1 MTSTPDPRF
10 ATMGRTATAEAVD
23 QGLRAYMLKVYNY
36 MASALAVTGLVAWFV
51 AHTPALFQLLYT
63 MTPNGGIQPSILG
76 YVVMFAPL
84 GLVMF
89 LGFKIQSMQVRTAQT
104 VFWVYAALV
113 GASLAYI
120 FALYTSAS
128 IARVFFITSAAFAGL
143 SLYGYTTKRNL
154 SGMGSFLI
162 MGLIGGLV
170 AMVVNMFLQ
179 STVLDLALSA
189 MFLLVFAGLTAYDT
203 QKIKSMY
210 FANGG
215 GDLAIAEKTA
225 VMGAL
230 ALYLDFLNMFL
241 IMLRFMGNRNQ

>member
-36 MASALAVTGLVAWFV
+36 MASALALTGLVAYLV
-51 AHTPALFQLLYT
+51 AHTPALMQMLYVASTRGVQPT
-63 MTPNGGIQPSILG
+63 MLG
-76 YVVMFAPL
+76 WVVMFAPL
-84 GLVMF
+84 ALVFF
-89 LGFKIQSMQVRTAQT
+89 LSMKISSMQVRTAQT
-104 VFWVYAALV
+104 VFWIYAGLV

-120 FALYTSAS
+120 FVLYTGAS

-162 MGLIGGLV
+162 MGLIGGII

-189 MFLLVFAGLTAYDT
+189 MFLLIFAGLTAYDT

-210 FANGG
+210 FAYGG
-215 GDLAIAEKTA
+215 NPEVAEKTA

-230 ALYLDFLNMFL
+230 SLYLDFINMFL

>member
-1 MTSTPDPRF
+1 MTMYTDPRF

-23 QGLRAYMLKVYNY
+23 QGLRTYMLKVYNY
-36 MASALAVTGLVAWFV
+36 MASALAVTGLVAWIV
-51 AHTPALFQLLYT
+51 AHTPALLNLMYT
-63 MTPNGGIQPSILG
+63 VTPRGAVQPNGLG

-84 GLVMF
+84 ALVFF
-89 LGFKIQSMQVRTAQT
+89 LGMKIQTMQVRTAQT
-104 VFWVYAALV
+104 VFWAYAGLV

-120 FALYTSAS
+120 FLLYTSTS
-128 IARVFFITSAAFAGL
+128 IARVFFITAAAFAGL

-154 SGMGSFLI
+154 SAMGSFLL

-170 AMVVNMFLQ
+170 AMVVNLFLQ

-189 MFLLVFAGLTAYDT
+189 MFLLIFAGLTAYDT

-210 FANGG
+210 FMVGNDGA
-215 GDLAIAEKTA
+215 AAEKTA
-225 VMGAL
+225 IMGAL
-230 ALYLDFLNMFL
+230 SLYLDFINMFL

>member
-1 MTSTPDPRF
+1 MTSYPDPRF

-36 MASALAVTGLVAWFV
+36 MASALAVTGLVAYLV
-51 AHTPALFQLLYT
+51 AHTPALMQLLYVAS
-63 MTPNGGIQPSILG
+63 PRGIQPTMLG
-76 YVVMFAPL
+76 WVVTFAPL
-84 GLVMF
+84 ALVFF
-89 LGFKIQSMQVRTAQT
+89 LGMKINSMQVRTAQT
-104 VFWVYAALV
+104 VFWVYSGLV

-120 FALYTSAS
+120 FALYTGAS

-154 SGMGSFLI
+154 TGMGSFLM
-162 MGLIGGLV
+162 MGLIGGIV

-210 FANGG
+210 YAVGNN
-215 GDLAIAEKTA
+215 AEVAEKTA

-230 ALYLDFLNMFL
+230 SLYLDFLNMFL

>member
-1 MTSTPDPRF
+1 MTSYPDPRF

-36 MASALAVTGLVAWFV
+36 MASALALTGLVAYLV
-51 AHTPALFQLLYT
+51 AHTPALMQMLYVVS
-63 MTPNGGIQPSILG
+63 PRGIQPTMLG
-76 YVVMFAPL
+76 WVVMFAPL
-84 GLVMF
+84 ALVFF
-89 LGFKIQSMQVRTAQT
+89 LSMKIGSMQVRTAQT
-104 VFWVYAALV
+104 VFWVYAGLV

-120 FALYTSAS
+120 FALYTGAS

-162 MGLIGGLV
+162 MGLIGGIV

-189 MFLLVFAGLTAYDT
+189 MFLLIFAGLTAYDT

-210 FANGG
+210 FAYGHSQE
-215 GDLAIAEKTA
+215 IAEKTA

-230 ALYLDFLNMFL
+230 SLYLDFLNMFL

>member
-1 MTSTPDPRF
+1 MTSYPDPRF

-36 MASALAVTGLVAWFV
+36 MASALALTGLVAYLV
-51 AHTPALFQLLYT
+51 AHTPALMQMLYVASPRGVQPT
-63 MTPNGGIQPSILG
+63 MLG
-76 YVVMFAPL
+76 WVVMFAPL
-84 GLVMF
+84 ALVFF
-89 LGFKIQSMQVRTAQT
+89 LSMKISSMQVRTAQT
-104 VFWVYAALV
+104 VFWIYAGLV

-120 FALYTSAS
+120 FVLYTGAS

-162 MGLIGGLV
+162 MGLIGGII

-189 MFLLVFAGLTAYDT
+189 MFLLIFAGLTAYDT

-210 FANGG
+210 FAYGG
-215 GDLAIAEKTA
+215 NPEVAEKTA

-230 ALYLDFLNMFL
+230 SLYLDFINMFL